1 MENRYKVI
9 LSNRNIYKEIELSPE
24 MQSVRVGI
32 NIESDIRLRKELFFE
47 EFELI
52 FSKNESWGIVCSD
65 NLYISLGDA
74 KKLLAKDLSH
84 GDIFAIKYQDSNN
97 ELLNI
102 EFFIDFEYEEKQYDV
117 AIDISGLPHVT
128 IGGNGNCNV
137 LVEDDY
143 IGQDTLTISNNGGE
157 FFIIDCHTKYGI
169 RVNGNK
175 IDGKKRL
182 SDNDFISFASVSLCI
197 KDSLLY
203 IDSSKIRRLN
213 GVNSKSVKES
223 KNELV
228 YPKFNRNTR
237 IKSKIPNDK
246 IDILDPPTAP
256 QKPSGNAVMQLLPA
270 IVMLAVTIVL
280 RGIMSSSGG
289 AYIWISVIS
298 MSIGII
304 TSTVSIITER
314 KKYKKDTK
322 ERIEKYSEYI
332 SKKREFIEECRKKE
346 EELLNG
352 IYYSLQEELQ
362 MVDDF
367 SGNLFDRD
375 LSDDDY
381 LDIRIGY
388 GNKKA
393 LKEINYKKKEQLE
406 CTDELMKRPEE
417 LFEEYINVHNVPI
430 TVNLKNN
437 NSIGVVGNRT
447 DLYEFLKIITVDIV
461 VRQYYTDTKMF
472 FILDEQDKEDFM
484 WLRLLPHI
492 KNDSLN
498 MRNIVCDSDSRNVLF
513 EFLYKELSFREVEK
527 KSFPNYVV
535 FVYRDNG
542 IKRHP
547 ISRFIELASNVGVS
561 FVFFEEHK
569 ELLPQ
574 GCSKLIRLKGT
585 KGNIVNSENQNENI
599 DFRFDTI
606 SNSVL
611 DKMVKKLSPIYCEEV
626 SLEGSLT
633 KNITLFE
640 LLNILNVE
648 DIDLGKNWEKS
659 QVYKTMQAPLGVKSK
674 NEIVSLDLNEKKHGP
689 HGLVAGTTGSGKSE
703 ILQTYI
709 LSMATL
715 FHPYD
720 VGFVIIDFKGGGM
733 VNQFKNLPHL
743 IGAITNIDGREI
755 NRSLS
760 SIKAELRK
768 RQELFAKYNV
778 NHIDAYIKLFK
789 KGQTDIPLPHLI
801 LIVDEF
807 AELKMDQ
814 PEFMKELI
822 SAARIGR
829 SLGVHLILATQKP
842 SGVVD
847 AQIWSN
853 SKFKLCLKVQ
863 NKDDS
868 NEVLK
873 TPVAAEIKEPGRA
886 YLQVGNNEIFELFQ
900 SAYSGASASFDESAQ
915 QKAFTIYSLDL
926 AGKHTPVYTK
936 KIEKNGDEQETQL
949 EAITNYVAAY
959 CKRNNI
965 EKLPGI
971 CLPPL
976 DELILFD
983 SKVIAY
989 DGINTIVNLGIYD
1002 DPDNQYQGIAS
1013 LDISAGNTVVI
1024 GSSQYGKTNL
1034 LQLIIRSIATSYR
1047 PSEVNIYIL
1056 DFASMALNVFAD
1068 INHIGGVVSAA
1079 EDEKLKNF
1087 MRLIRKEMKMRK
1099 ERFASMGITSFSS
1112 YKEAGNNDIPQIV
1125 IMVDNFLA
1133 LKELYPEYEDDIVN
1147 ICREGVAIGISL
1159 IITSIQTSGISYKYM
1174 SNFANRICMYC
1185 NQGDEY
1191 GSVFDKCRMIPKNV
1205 PGRCLYEINKI
1216 VFELQTFLAFEGKK
1230 EIDRVAKIKEF
1241 TYSVN
1246 SKYREEYAT
1255 RIPEVPKVLNQKY
1268 VSDFFKNN
1276 KPYVL
1281 PVGVNYDTVDFVV
1294 ANLCSITTMA
1304 ITGKKQYG
1312 KTSFVKYIM
1321 EYLQRN
1327 IFNFESSVYI
1337 VDSYEQQLKSLDSMG
1352 IVEKYTVDLNDLELY
1367 LADVEEIMQQ
1377 RLSNVKEE
1385 GISCLNNEPLIVFI
1399 VQNRDIFASDGLSKT
1414 ALENYKRLI
1423 RTYKDMK
1430 LLFIFADVDNIPIA
1444 YGASEMLKSI
1454 KDVGVLVAME
1464 DLGNLK
1470 LVDINANTARK
1481 FKKSIELG
1489 DAYWITDSGIEKM
1502 KVVHKEGGE

>member
-1 MENRYKVI
+1 MDNRYKVI
-9 LSNRNIYKEIELSPE
+9 LSNRNIYKEIELSSE
-24 MQSVRVGI
+24 MQNVRVGT
-32 NIESDIRLRKELFFE
+32 NIENDIRLRKELFFE
-47 EFELI
+47 EFEFI
-52 FSKNESWGIVCSD
+52 FSKNNMWSIVCSD

-102 EFFIDFEYEEKQYDV
+102 EFLIDFEYEARQYDV
-117 AIDISGLPHVT
+117 AIDVSGLAQIT
-128 IGGNGNCNV
+128 IGGNSNSNV
-137 LVEDDY
+137 VIEDDY
-143 IGQDTLTISNNGGE
+143 IGQDTLAITNNNE
-157 FFIIDCHTKYGI
+157 SFFITDCNTKYGI

-175 IDGKKRL
+175 IEGNKKL
-182 SDNDFISFASVSLCI
+182 SDNDFISFASISLCI
-197 KDSLLY
+197 KDNLLY

-223 KNELV
+223 KNELI

-246 IDILDPPTAP
+246 IDILDPPVAP
-256 QKPSGNAVMQLLPA
+256 QKPTGNIVMQLMPA
-270 IVMLAVTIVL
+270 IVMLAVTIVM

-304 TSTVSIITER
+304 TSIVSIITER

-322 ERIEKYSEYI
+322 DRIEKYSEYI
-332 SKKREFIEECRKKE
+332 SKKREFIEQCRRNE
-346 EELLNG
+346 EELLKG
-352 IYYSLQEELQ
+352 TYYSLQDELK

-367 SGNLFDRD
+367 SDSLFDRD
-375 LSDDDY
+375 FSDDDY

-393 LKEINYKKKEQLE
+393 VKEIDYKKKEQLE
-406 CTDELMKRPEE
+406 CTDELMKKPEE
-417 LFEEYINVHNVPI
+417 LFDEYVNVHNVPI

-437 NSIGVVGNRT
+437 NSVGVVGNRL
-447 DLYEFLKIITVDIV
+447 DLYEFLKVITVDLA

-472 FILDEQDKEDFM
+472 FVLDEQDKDDFM
-484 WLRLLPHI
+484 WVRMLPHI
-492 KNDSLN
+492 KNDSVN

-547 ISRFIELASNVGVS
+547 ISRFIEIAADVGVS

-569 ELLPQ
+569 EFLPQ
-574 GCSKLIRLKGT
+574 GCNKLIQLKCT
-585 KGNIVNSENQNENI
+585 EGNIVNSENRNENI
-599 DFRFDTI
+599 DFKFDTI
-606 SNSVL
+606 SNDVL
-611 DKMVKKLSPIYCEEV
+611 DKLVKRLSPIYCEEV

-648 DIDLGKNWEKS
+648 DIDLEKNWQES

-733 VNQFKNLPHL
+733 VNQFKKLPHL

-755 NRSLS
+755 DRSLS

-789 KGQTDIPLPHLI
+789 KGQAEVPLPHLI

-900 SAYSGASASFDESAQ
+900 SAYSGASASFVESTQ

-926 AGKHTPVYTK
+926 AGKHTPIYTK
-936 KIEKNGDEQETQL
+936 SIEKNGDEQETQL

-959 CKRNNI
+959 CKKNSI

-976 DELILFD
+976 DDMILFD
-983 SKVIAY
+983 TNANIY
-989 DGINTIVNLGIYD
+989 DRINIIVNLGIFD
-1002 DPDNQYQGIAS
+1002 DPDNQYQGIAT
-1013 LDISAGNTVVI
+1013 LDISSGNTVII

-1034 LQLIIRSIATSYR
+1034 LQLIIRSITTSYK
-1047 PSEVNIYIL
+1047 PSEVNLYIL
-1056 DFASMALNVFAD
+1056 DFASMALNVFSD

-1087 MRLIRKEMKMRK
+1087 IRLVRKEIKRRK
-1099 ERFASMGITSFSS
+1099 ERFASLGITSFSS
-1112 YKEAGNNDIPQIV
+1112 YREAGNNDIPQIV
-1125 IMVDNFLA
+1125 IMIDNFLA
-1133 LKELYPEYEDDIVN
+1133 LKELYPEYEDDIIN

-1159 IITSIQTSGISYKYM
+1159 IITSIQTNGISYKYM
-1174 SNFANRICMYC
+1174 SNFANRICLYC
-1185 NQGDEY
+1185 NQSEEY
-1191 GSVFDKCRMIPKNV
+1191 GSVFDKCRMTPKNV
-1205 PGRCLYEINKI
+1205 PGRCLYEINKT

-1230 EIDRVAKIKEF
+1230 EIERVQKIKEY
-1241 TYSVN
+1241 TQLIN
-1246 SKYREEYAT
+1246 SKYIDEYAT
-1255 RIPEVPKVLNQKY
+1255 RIPEVPKVLDQKY
-1268 VSDFFKNN
+1268 INEYYKSKEQ
-1276 KPYVL
+1276 YVL

-1321 EYLQRN
+1321 DYLQKN

-1337 VDSYEQQLKSLDSMG
+1337 IDSYEQQLKSLDSMG
-1352 IVEKYTVDLNDLELY
+1352 IVEKYTVDLNELELY
-1367 LADVEEIMQQ
+1367 LSDVEQTMQQ
-1377 RLSNVKEE
+1377 RLENVKKE
-1385 GISCLNNEPLIVFI
+1385 GISCLNDEPLIVFI
-1399 VQNRDIFASDGLSKT
+1399 IQNRDIFASDGLGKP
-1414 ALENYKRLI
+1414 ALESYKRLI
-1423 RTYKDMK
+1423 KTYKDMK
-1430 LLFIFADVDNIPIA
+1430 LLFIFADVDNMPIA
-1444 YGASEMLKSI
+1444 YGASEILKSM

-1464 DLGNLK
+1464 DVANLK
-1470 LVDINANTARK
+1470 LVDINANTARQ
-1481 FKKSIELG
+1481 FKKPIELG
-1489 DAYWITDSGIEKM
+1489 DAYWISDSGIEKM
-1502 KVVHKEGGE
+1502 KVVH

>member
-1 MENRYKVI
+1 MDNRYKII

-24 MQSVRVGI
+24 MQCVRIGTS
-32 NIESDIRLRKELFFE
+32 IESDVRLRKELFFE
-47 EFELI
+47 EFEMI
-52 FSKNESWGIVCSD
+52 FSKNRNWSIVCSD
-65 NLYISLGDA
+65 NLYISLGDS

-84 GDIFAIKYQDSNN
+84 GDLFAIKYQDSNN

-102 EFFIDFEYEEKQYDV
+102 EFLIDFENEERQYDV
-117 AIDISGLPHVT
+117 AIDVSGLVHIT
-128 IGGNGNCNV
+128 IGGESNSNIV
-137 LVEDDY
+137 IEDEY
-143 IGQDTLTISNNGGE
+143 IGQDTLTIANNSGVYS
-157 FFIIDCHTKYGI
+157 IINYNTKYGI

-175 IDGKKRL
+175 VEENKRL
-182 SDNDFISFASVSLCI
+182 SDNDFISFASISLCL
-197 KDSLLY
+197 KDNWLY
-203 IDSSKIRRLN
+203 IDSSRIRRLN
-213 GVNSKSVKES
+213 NVNSKSVKES

-256 QKPSGNAVMQLLPA
+256 QKPSGNIVMQLLPA
-270 IVMLAVTIVL
+270 LVMLAVTIVL

-289 AYIWISVIS
+289 SYVWISVIS

-304 TSTVSIITER
+304 TSTVSIISER
-314 KKYKKDTK
+314 RKYKKDTK

-332 SKKREFIEECRKKE
+332 NQKRKFIEQCRKNE
-346 EELLNG
+346 EELLKST
-352 IYYSLQEELQ
+352 YYSLQDELQ
-362 MVDDF
+362 MVEDF
-367 SGNLFDRD
+367 SDCLFDRD
-375 LSDDDY
+375 LDDDDY

-393 LKEINYKKKEQLE
+393 VKEINYKKKEQLE
-406 CTDELMKRPEE
+406 CTDELMRKPEE
-417 LFEEYINVHNVPI
+417 LFDEYINVNNVPI
-430 TVNLKNN
+430 TLNLRN
-437 NSIGVVGNRT
+437 NSSVGIIGNRT
-447 DLYEFLKIITVDIV
+447 DLYEFLKVITVDLA

-472 FILDEQDKEDFM
+472 FVLEEQDKDAFM
-484 WLRLLPHI
+484 WVRMLPHI
-492 KNDSLN
+492 KNEALN
-498 MRNIVCDSDSRNVLF
+498 MRNIVCDLDSRNVLF
-513 EFLYKELSFREVEK
+513 EFLYKELSFREIEK
-527 KSFPNYVV
+527 KTFPNYVV

-547 ISRFIELASNVGVS
+547 ISRFIDIATSVGVS
-561 FVFFEEHK
+561 FVFFEEYK

-574 GCSKLIRLKGT
+574 GCDKLIYLNGSE
-585 KGNIVNSENQNENI
+585 GNVVNSENRNENI
-599 DFRFDTI
+599 DFKFDTI
-606 SNSVL
+606 SNGGL
-611 DKMVKKLSPIYCEEV
+611 DKLVKKLSPIYCEEV

-633 KNITLFE
+633 KNISLFE

-648 DIDLGKNWEKS
+648 DIDLEKNWQDS

-674 NEIVSLDLNEKKHGP
+674 NEIVYLDLNEKKHGP

-915 QKAFTIYSLDL
+915 QKSFTIYSLDL

-936 KIEKNGDEQETQL
+936 SVEKKGDEQESQL

-959 CKRNNI
+959 CKKTGI
-965 EKLPGI
+965 DKLPGI

-976 DELILFD
+976 EELILFET
-983 SKVIAY
+983 KTVAY
-989 DGINTIVNLGIYD
+989 DGVNTVVNLGIFD

-1013 LDISAGNTVVI
+1013 LDISTGNTVII

-1034 LQLIIRSIATSYR
+1034 LQLIIRSITSSYR
-1047 PSEVNIYIL
+1047 PSEVNLYIL
-1056 DFASMALNVFAD
+1056 DFASMALNVFSD
-1068 INHIGGVVSAA
+1068 INHIGGIVSAA

-1087 MRLIRKEMKMRK
+1087 MRLIQREMKMRK
-1099 ERFASMGITSFSS
+1099 ERFASLGITSFSS

-1125 IMVDNFLA
+1125 IMIDNFLA

-1159 IITSIQTSGISYKYM
+1159 IITSIQTNGISYKYM
-1174 SNFANRICMYC
+1174 SNFAHRICMYC

-1191 GSVFDKCRMIPKNV
+1191 GSVFDKCRMTPKNV
-1205 PGRCLYEINKI
+1205 PGRCLYEINKT
-1216 VFELQTFLAFEGKK
+1216 VFEMQTFLAFEGKK
-1230 EIDRVAKIKEF
+1230 EIDRVQKIKE
-1241 TYSVN
+1241 YSQLVN
-1246 SKYREEYAT
+1246 SKYMEEYAT

-1268 VSDFFKNN
+1268 ISDYYKS
-1276 KPYVL
+1276 KEPYVL

-1294 ANLCSITTMA
+1294 ANLCNITTMA
-1304 ITGKKQYG
+1304 VTGKRQYG

-1321 EYLQRN
+1321 EYLQKN

-1337 VDSYEQQLKSLDSMG
+1337 VDSYEQQLKSLNSMG
-1352 IVEKYTVDLNDLELY
+1352 IVEKYTVDLNDFELC
-1367 LADVEEIMQQ
+1367 LSDVEQIMQN

-1385 GISCLNNEPLIVFI
+1385 GIGCLTDEPLIVFVI
-1399 VQNRDIFASDGLSKT
+1399 QNRDVFASDGLSKT
-1414 ALENYKRLI
+1414 ALESYKRLI
-1423 RTYKDMK
+1423 KTYKDMK
-1430 LLFIFADVDNIPIA
+1430 LLFVFADVDNMPIA
-1444 YGASEMLKSI
+1444 YGASEMLKSM

-1464 DLGNLK
+1464 DIANLK
-1470 LVDINANTARK
+1470 LVDINANTARQ
-1481 FKKSIELG
+1481 FKKPIELG
-1489 DAYWITDSGIEKM
+1489 DAYWITEGGIEKM
-1502 KVVHKEGGE
+1502 KVVHQED

>member
-1 MENRYKVI
+1 MKNRYKII

-24 MQSVRVGI
+24 MQNIRVGTGI
-32 NIESDIRLRKELFFE
+32 DSDVRLRKELFFE

-52 FSKNESWGIVCSD
+52 FSRNNTWGIVCSD

-74 KKLLAKDLSH
+74 KKLLAKDLNH

-102 EFFIDFEYEEKQYDV
+102 EFLIDFEYEEKQYDL
-117 AIDISGLPHVT
+117 AIDIGELPRIT
-128 IGGNGNCNV
+128 IGGNSSANV
-137 LVEDDY
+137 VVEDDY
-143 IGQDTLTISNNGGE
+143 IGEDTLTITNNSGE
-157 FFIIDCHTKYGI
+157 FFISDCHTKYGI

-175 IDGKKRL
+175 LEGKIRL

-197 KDSLLY
+197 KGNLLY
-203 IDSSKIRRLN
+203 IDSSGIRRLN
-213 GVNSKSVKES
+213 GVNSHSVKES

-237 IKSKIPNDK
+237 IKSKIPDDM

-256 QKPSGNAVMQLLPA
+256 QKPSGNIVMQLLPA
-270 IVMLAVTIVL
+270 VVMLAVTIVL
-280 RGIMSSSGG
+280 RGIMSTSGG

-298 MSIGII
+298 MNIGII
-304 TSTVSIITER
+304 TSTVSIISER
-314 KKYKKDTK
+314 RKYKRDTE

-332 SKKREFIEECRKKE
+332 TKKREFIEECRKNE
-346 EELLNG
+346 ENLLNG
-352 IYYSLQEELQ
+352 TYYSLQEELQ

-367 SGNLFDRD
+367 SDNLFDRD
-375 LSDDDY
+375 LDDDDY

-393 LKEINYKKKEQLE
+393 VKEINYKKKEQLE
-406 CTDELMKRPEE
+406 CTDELMKKPEE
-417 LFEEYINVHNVPI
+417 LFNEYLDVHNVPI
-430 TVNLKNN
+430 TVNLKNDN
-437 NSIGVVGNRT
+437 CIGVVGKRA
-447 DLYEFLKIITVDIV
+447 DLYEFLKTITVDIA
-461 VRQYYTDTKMF
+461 VRQYYTDVKMF
-472 FILDEQDKEDFM
+472 LVLDEQDKEDFM
-484 WLRLLPHI
+484 WVRLLPHI

-498 MRNIVCDSDSRNVLF
+498 MRNIACDSDSRNVLF
-513 EFLYKELSFREVEK
+513 EFLYKELSFREAEK
-527 KSFPNYVV
+527 KTFPNYVV

-547 ISRFIELASNVGVS
+547 ISRFIELAADVGVS

-574 GCSKLIRLKGT
+574 GCSKLIQLNGT
-585 KGNIVNSENQNENI
+585 EGNIVNSEDKNENI
-599 DFRFDTI
+599 DFRLDTI
-606 SNSVL
+606 SNSVV
-611 DKMVKKLSPIYCEEV
+611 DRIVKKLSPIYCEEV
-626 SLEGSLT
+626 SLEGALT
-633 KNITLFE
+633 KNISLFE

-648 DIDLGKNWEKS
+648 DIDLGKNWRES
-659 QVYKTMQAPLGVKSK
+659 QVYKTMRAPLGVKSK
-674 NEIVSLDLNEKKHGP
+674 NEVVYLDLNEKKHGP

-709 LSMATL
+709 LSMAAL

-755 NRSLS
+755 DRSLS

-900 SAYSGASASFDESAQ
+900 SAYSGASASFDESAR
-915 QKAFTIYSLDL
+915 QKSFTIYSLDL
-926 AGKHTPVYTK
+926 AGKHTPIYTR

-959 CKRNNI
+959 CKKNNI

-976 DELILFD
+976 EELILFD
-983 SKVIAY
+983 SKAAAY
-989 DGINTIVNLGIYD
+989 DRIDTIVNLGIYD

-1013 LDISAGNTVVI
+1013 LDISAGNTVII

-1034 LQLIIRSIATSYR
+1034 LQLIIRSIAVSYR
-1047 PSEVNIYIL
+1047 PSEVNVYVL
-1056 DFASMALNVFAD
+1056 DFASMALNVFAG
-1068 INHIGGVVSAA
+1068 INHIGGIVSAA

-1099 ERFASMGITSFSS
+1099 EKFASMGITSFSS

-1133 LKELYPEYEDDIVN
+1133 LKELYPGYEDDIVN

-1191 GSVFDKCRMIPKNV
+1191 GSVFDKCRMTPKNV
-1205 PGRCLYEINKI
+1205 PGRCLYEINKT

-1230 EIDRVAKIKEF
+1230 EIDRVEKIKEF
-1241 TYSVN
+1241 VHLIN
-1246 SKYREEYAT
+1246 SKYGEEFAT
-1255 RIPEVPKVLNQKY
+1255 RIPEVPKVINRRY
-1268 VSDFFKNN
+1268 VNN
-1276 KPYVL
+1276 FYKSNEPYVI
-1281 PVGVNYDTVDFVV
+1281 PVGINYDTVDFVA

-1304 ITGKKQYG
+1304 ITGKRKYG
-1312 KTSFVKYIM
+1312 KTSFVNYIM

-1337 VDSYEQQLKSLDSMG
+1337 VDSYEQQLKSLDTMG
-1352 IVEKYTVDLNDLELY
+1352 IVEKYTVDLNDLEMY
-1367 LADVEEIMQQ
+1367 LSDVEEIMQR
-1377 RLSNVKEE
+1377 RLADVKEE
-1385 GISCLNNEPLIVFI
+1385 GIKCLSSEPLIVFI
-1399 VQNRDIFASDGLSKT
+1399 IQNRDIFANDGLSKK
-1414 ALENYKRLI
+1414 AVEIYKRLI
-1423 RTYKDMK
+1423 KNYKDMK

-1444 YGASEMLKSI
+1444 YGAPEMLKAI

-1464 DLGNLK
+1464 DLANLK
-1470 LVDINANTARK
+1470 LVDINVNAARQ
-1481 FKKSIELG
+1481 FKKPIELG
-1489 DAYWITDSGIEKM
+1489 DAYWITDNGIEKI
-1502 KVVHKEGGE
+1502 KVVHWEGDE